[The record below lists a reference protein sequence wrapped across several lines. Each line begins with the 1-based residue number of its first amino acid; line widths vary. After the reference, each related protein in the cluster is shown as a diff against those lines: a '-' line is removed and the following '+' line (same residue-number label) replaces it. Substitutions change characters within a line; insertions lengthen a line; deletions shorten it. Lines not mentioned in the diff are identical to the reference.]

1 MNFGDIEFEVEDD
14 AGRLTP
20 KDEEK
25 RRRTRSEGSEEDDD
39 IDVTPRIRVSKTKD
53 KSKRK
58 DPQNNQVKK
67 AGKVDGLSIQL
78 QHSLL
83 YTDLKSCCFHSV

>member
-1 MNFGDIEFEVEDD
+1 MNFGDIEFEDEDN

-20 KDEEK
+20 KVEEK
-25 RRRTRSEGSEEDDD
+25 RRSEDSEKDDD
-39 IDVTPRIRVSKTKD
+39 IDVTPRTGVSKTKD
-53 KSKRK
+53 KGKRK
-58 DPQNNQVKK
+58 DPQKNQVKK